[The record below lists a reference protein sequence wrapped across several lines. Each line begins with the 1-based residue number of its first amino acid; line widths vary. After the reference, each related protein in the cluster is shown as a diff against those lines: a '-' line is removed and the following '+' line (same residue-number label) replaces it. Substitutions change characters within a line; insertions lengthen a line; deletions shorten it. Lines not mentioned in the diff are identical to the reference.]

1 MMQPGEKSNIFRY
14 FLTDINV
21 FISVYLSFFSL
32 SWITFKLT
40 GSPAALGTIGFA
52 QNLPFLL
59 FSIYGGVLADKYD
72 RKRNVVLCNIGLTIV
87 TVISIFLVVFDLL
100 TFPLILMLGFSLG
113 SVFALNYPSMIG
125 LVKDIVS
132 DKQTFPRVMGAA
144 ASNAKIGQVAA
155 SSSFSFLFAAF
166 QAVGTFAAA
175 LAANLIALVSIIML
189 KKPPQDLSVQSD
201 SVKVQFITGIK
212 YVFYYKPLLAVVLI
226 STMISIVFG
235 FVTFQLPVIDAD
247 FLKGGSKT
255 LGTLYLAGAIGG
267 LGSGIYM
274 SRRKS
279 TKNLL
284 RFLVICAFI
293 SGVSITGIAL
303 SRSVVTTFIFAMGVD
318 FAFIAAMGINN
329 TVLQMLTEDSKR
341 GRVLGVN
348 TSFNWGVM
356 SIFVM
361 IFGYVA
367 KYVGMEFTIIIVGAM
382 TVISGFVFVWSMKK
396 DMPVLKQMYIDRGV
410 EPGHE
415 PF

>member
-59 FSIYGGVLADKYD
+59 FSIYGGVLADRYD

-87 TVISIFLVVFDLL
+87 TVISIILVVFDLL

-166 QAVGTFAAA
+166 QAIGTFAAA

-201 SVKVQFITGIK
+201 SVKVQFVTGIK
-212 YVFYYKPLLAVVLI
+212 YVFHYRPLLAVVLI

-235 FVTFQLPVIDAD
+235 FVTFQLPIIDAD

-255 LGTLYLAGAIGG
+255 LGVLYLAGAIGG

-293 SGVSITGIAL
+293 SGISITGIAL

-361 IFGYVA
+361 IFGYAA
-367 KYVGMEFTIIIVGAM
+367 KYIGMEFTIIIVGAM
-382 TVISGFVFVWSMKK
+382 TVISGFVFVWSMKR
-396 DMPVLKQMYIDRGV
+396 DLPVLKQMYIDRGV
-410 EPGHE
+410 EEGHE

>member
-1 MMQPGEKSNIFRY
+1 MQPGAKKNIILY

-40 GSPAALGTIGFA
+40 GSPAALGKIGFA

-72 RKRNVVLCNIGLTIV
+72 RRKNVIKCNVGLTLVTIV
-87 TVISIFLVVFDLL
+87 SIILVVTDLL
-100 TFPLILMLGFSLG
+100 SFPLILMLGFSLG

-125 LVKDIVS
+125 LVKDLVT
-132 DKQTFPRVMGAA
+132 DKQVFPRVMGAA

-155 SSSFSFLFAAF
+155 SSTFSFIFAAF
-166 QAVGTFAAA
+166 QAVGTFAGA
-175 LAANLIALVSIIML
+175 LLANLIALTAIIL
-189 KKPPQDLSVQSD
+189 VKKPPQEINLQSD
-201 SVKVQFITGIK
+201 SVKTQFVTGIK
-212 YVFYYKPLLAVVLI
+212 YVFQYKPLLAVVLI
-226 STMISIVFG
+226 STMISVVFG
-235 FVTFQLPVIDAD
+235 FVTFQLPIIDSD
-247 FLKGGSKT
+247 FLKGGSKD
-255 LGTLYLAGAIGG
+255 LGILYLAGAIGG
-267 LGSGIYM
+267 LASGIYM

-279 TKNLL
+279 TKNIL
-284 RFLVICAFI
+284 RFLIICAFI
-293 SGVSITGIAL
+293 SGISITGIAI
-303 SRSVVTTFIFAMGVD
+303 SRSMITTFIFAMGVD

-329 TVLQMLTEDSKR
+329 TVLQMLTEESKR

-356 SIFVM
+356 SIVIM
-361 IFGYVA
+361 IFGYLA
-367 KYVGMEFTIIIVGAM
+367 KYIGMEVTIIIVGVLTIA
-382 TVISGFVFVWSMKK
+382 SGFIFALTMKK
-396 DMPVLKQMYIDRGV
+396 YLPVLKQMYAVRGV

>member
-59 FSIYGGVLADKYD
+59 FSIYGGVLADRYD

-87 TVISIFLVVFDLL
+87 TVISIILVVFDLL

-155 SSSFSFLFAAF
+155 SSTFSFLFAAF

-175 LAANLIALVSIIML
+175 LVANLIALVSILML

-201 SVKVQFITGIK
+201 SVKVQFVTGIK
-212 YVFYYKPLLAVVLI
+212 YVFHYKPLLAVVLI

-235 FVTFQLPVIDAD
+235 FVTFQLPIIDAD

-293 SGVSITGIAL
+293 SGISITGIAL

-361 IFGYVA
+361 IFGYAA
-367 KYVGMEFTIIIVGAM
+367 KYIGMEFTIIIVGAM
-382 TVISGFVFVWSMKK
+382 TVISGFVFVLSMKK
-396 DMPVLKQMYIDRGV
+396 QRPMLQQMYTERGIDA
-410 EPGHE
+410 EHQ

>member
-1 MMQPGEKSNIFRY
+1 MTGDAKRNIVKY

-59 FSIYGGVLADKYD
+59 FSIYGGVLADRYD
-72 RKRNVVLCNIGLTIV
+72 RKSNVIKCNIGLTLVTIV
-87 TVISIFLVVFDLL
+87 SIILVVTDLL
-100 TFPLILMLGFSLG
+100 SFPVILMLGFSLG

-125 LVKDIVS
+125 LVKDIVT
-132 DKQTFPRVMGAA
+132 DRQEFPRVMGAA

-155 SSSFSFLFAAF
+155 SSTFSILFAAF
-166 QAVGTFAAA
+166 QAVGTFATA
-175 LAANLIALVSIIML
+175 LLANLIALVSIILL
-189 KKPPQDLSVQSD
+189 KKPKQETNLESD
-201 SVKVQFITGIK
+201 SVKVQFVTGIK
-212 YVFYYKPLLAVVLI
+212 YVFHYKPLLAVVLI

-235 FVTFQLPVIDAD
+235 FVTFQLPIIDAD
-247 FLKGGSKT
+247 FLKGGSKD
-255 LGTLYLAGAIGG
+255 LGILYLAGAIGG
-267 LGSGIYM
+267 LASGIYM

-279 TKNLL
+279 TKNIL
-284 RFLVICAFI
+284 RFLIICSFI
-293 SGVSITGIAL
+293 SGISITGIAI
-303 SRSVVTTFIFAMGVD
+303 SRNLVTTFIFAMGVD

-329 TVLQMLTEDSKR
+329 TVLQMLTEESKR

-356 SIFVM
+356 SIVIM
-361 IFGYVA
+361 VFGYLA
-367 KYVGMEFTIIIVGAM
+367 KYIGMEITIIIVGIM
-382 TVISGFVFVWSMKK
+382 TISSGFVFAMAMKK
-396 DMPVLKQMYIDRGV
+396 QLPVLQQIYKDRGV
-410 EPGHE
+410 EAGHE

>member
-87 TVISIFLVVFDLL
+87 TVISIILVVFDLL

-155 SSSFSFLFAAF
+155 SSTFSFLFAAF

-175 LAANLIALVSIIML
+175 LVANLIALVSILML

-201 SVKVQFITGIK
+201 SVKVQFVTGIK
-212 YVFYYKPLLAVVLI
+212 YVFHYKPLLAVVLI

-235 FVTFQLPVIDAD
+235 FVTFQLPIIDSD

-255 LGTLYLAGAIGG
+255 LGVLYLAGAIGG

-293 SGVSITGIAL
+293 SGISITGIAL

-367 KYVGMEFTIIIVGAM
+367 KYIGMEFTIIIVGAM
-382 TVISGFVFVWSMKK
+382 TVISGFVFVLSMKK
-396 DMPVLKQMYIDRGV
+396 QRPMLQQMYAERGIDA
-410 EPGHE
+410 GHE

>member
-87 TVISIFLVVFDLL
+87 TVISIILVVFDLL

-155 SSSFSFLFAAF
+155 SSTFSFLFAAF

-175 LAANLIALVSIIML
+175 LVANLIALVSILML

-201 SVKVQFITGIK
+201 SVKVQFVTGIK
-212 YVFYYKPLLAVVLI
+212 YVFHYKPLLAVVLI

-235 FVTFQLPVIDAD
+235 FVTFQLPIIDSD

-255 LGTLYLAGAIGG
+255 LGVLYLAGAIGG

-293 SGVSITGIAL
+293 SGISITGIAL

-361 IFGYVA
+361 IFGYAA
-367 KYVGMEFTIIIVGAM
+367 KYFGMETTIIIVGVM
-382 TVISGFVFVWSMKK
+382 TIFSGFVFVWSMKK
-396 DMPVLKQMYIDRGV
+396 QRPMLQQMYAERGIDA
-410 EPGHE
+410 EHE

>member
-59 FSIYGGVLADKYD
+59 FSIYGGVLADRYD

-87 TVISIFLVVFDLL
+87 TAISIILVIFDLL

-132 DKQTFPRVMGAA
+132 GKQTFPRVMGAA

-155 SSSFSFLFAAF
+155 SSSFSFLFTAF

-175 LAANLIALVSIIML
+175 LGANLIALISIMML

-212 YVFYYKPLLAVVLI
+212 YVFHYKPLLSVVLI

-235 FVTFQLPVIDAD
+235 FVTFQLPIIDAD

-255 LGTLYLAGAIGG
+255 LGVLYLAGAIGG

-293 SGVSITGIAL
+293 SGISITGIAL
-303 SRSVVTTFIFAMGVD
+303 SRSIVTTFIFAMGVD

-361 IFGYVA
+361 IFGYAA
-367 KYVGMEFTIIIVGAM
+367 KYLGMEATIIIVGIM
-382 TVISGFVFVWSMKK
+382 TIISGFVFVWSMKK